1 MHANNIMLMSKI
13 DNEEAAANV
22 DEIMEKTDA
31 VLLARGSPGVDQKK
45 MIDKASALGIP
56 IVTAIQILVG
66 QTTDDDLTNAVLDCT
81 TDCVMLLLT

>member
-1 MHANNIMLMSKI
+1 
-13 DNEEAAANV
+13 
-22 DEIMEKTDA
+22 MEKTDA